1 MWVRGHASESIP
13 IRFAAILQGTSF
25 ARRVV
30 IPRIASVTRSAVR
43 SRLAAHPGP
52 RAERAG
58 RNPCKEN

>member
-1 MWVRGHASESIP
+1 MCAGSHASGSIP

-25 ARRVV
+25 ARAVV

-43 SRLAAHPGP
+43 SRLAAQPGS